1 MREHEWINTPEA
13 RQRRGERSLFALTD
27 ILNAL
32 DHNHTPPP
40 HAMAAMQEISRETAR
55 AGAWRTLDRLRRE
68 DPPAESAPAVDVPEP
83 LTEPR
88 RDWDDDPRTCA
99 RYDRY
104 WFDRDED

>member
-13 RQRRGERSLFALTD
+13 RQCRGERSLFALTD

-32 DHNHTPPP
+32 DHGHTPPS
-40 HAMAAMQEISRETAR
+40 HAMTVMQEISRETAR

-68 DPPAESAPAVDVPEP
+68 DPLEP

-88 RDWDDDPRTCA
+88 QYDWDESPQEAA
-99 RYDRY
+99 RRDRMY
-104 WFDRDED
+104 WNEDS